1 MEKRINEKQLE
12 GLMQRDKV
20 RTVGYT
26 TPLNDLIE
34 HIPHHSCQC
43 KPELYF
49 DNEIDAVFIRHTALD
64 GRVAVEQ
71 ANAIIGIESNQG
83 GWEATVDIIPL
94 LCRCPNCEEEREG
107 GPDLYFI
114 HDVFTEMK
122 SKLSPISDSEMIDK
136 MEEADHKLNLF
147 TGLSN
152 TRKD

>member
-12 GLMQRDKV
+12 GLIQRDKV

-49 DNEIDAVFIRHTALD
+49 DNELDAAYIRHTALD

-71 ANAIIGIESNQG
+71 ANSILGIEANVG

-94 LCRCPNCEEEREG
+94 LCRCPNCEEEREE

-114 HDVFTEMK
+114 HEVFTDMMCELLLT
-122 SKLSPISDSEMIDK
+122 SSGDMIQK

-152 TRKD
+152 TKKD